1 MRKHNII
8 SIEDLE
14 KTSLFL
20 ETPRPILKRVIKL
33 CEVREYPSGTTII
46 SENECSQFMFILIT
60 GTIDLIKGN
69 KSKKIATLG
78 TGTIIGEGALIS
90 GVPRSATVVTASNV
104 KVAIINKDSFDK
116 MLTLHPSIPIS
127 LMKLHSSRCKS
138 VVANVNIF
146 KSYGFMVI
154 AGLFGLMILKN
165 SHNVIDI
172 ELISPMLKQLAG
184 LIPDQYMSVCGPA
197 ALLAFVKSQKMD
209 ISNIQSRLD
218 RI

>member
-1 MRKHNII
+1 MSKHTTI

-14 KTSLFL
+14 KTILFL

-33 CEVREYPSGTTII
+33 CEVREYPTGVFII
-46 SENECSQFMFILIT
+46 TENECSQFMFILIS
-60 GTIDLIKGN
+60 GTVDLIKGN
-69 KSKKIATLG
+69 KSKKIG
-78 TGTIIGEGALIS
+78 TLIS
-90 GVPRSATVVTASNV
+90 GAPRSATIVTASHV

-116 MLTLHPSIPIS
+116 MLTMHPSIPIA

-154 AGLFGLMILKN
+154 AALFGLMTLKN
-165 SHNVIDI
+165 SHSVIDI
-172 ELISPMLKQLAG
+172 ESISPVLKQLAG

-209 ISNIQSRLD
+209 INSIQAKLEK
-218 RI
+218 I

>member
-1 MRKHNII
+1 MSKHTTI

-14 KTSLFL
+14 KTILFL

-33 CEVREYPSGTTII
+33 CEVREYPTGVFII
-46 SENECSQFMFILIT
+46 TENECSQFMFILIS
-60 GTIDLIKGN
+60 GTVDLIKGN

-78 TGTIIGEGALIS
+78 TGSIIGEGTLIS
-90 GVPRSATVVTASNV
+90 GAPRSATVVTASNV

-116 MLTLHPSIPIS
+116 MLTMHPSIPIA

-138 VVANVNIF
+138 IVANVNIF

-154 AGLFGLMILKN
+154 AALFGLMTLKN
-165 SHNVIDI
+165 SHSVIDI
-172 ELISPMLKQLAG
+172 DSISPVLKQLAG

-209 ISNIQSRLD
+209 INSIQAKLEK
-218 RI
+218 I

>member
-1 MRKHNII
+1 MSKHTTI

-14 KTSLFL
+14 KTILFL

-33 CEVREYPSGTTII
+33 CEVREYPTGVFII
-46 SENECSQFMFILIT
+46 TENECSQFMFILIS
-60 GTIDLIKGN
+60 GTVDLIKGN

-78 TGTIIGEGALIS
+78 TGTIIGEGTLIS
-90 GVPRSATVVTASNV
+90 GAPRSATIVTASHV

-116 MLTLHPSIPIS
+116 MLTMHPSIPIA

-154 AGLFGLMILKN
+154 AALFGLMTLKN
-165 SHNVIDI
+165 SHSVIDI
-172 ELISPMLKQLAG
+172 DSISPVLKQLAG

-197 ALLAFVKSQKMD
+197 ALLAFIKSQKMD
-209 ISNIQSRLD
+209 INSIQAKLEK
-218 RI
+218 I